1 MYLII
6 CMFILALVTYMPRV
20 IPLIINKQIES
31 TYIKSVLY
39 YMPYC
44 VLASMTFPAVFYS
57 TSSLVFS
64 FIGTL
69 VGVILAYKEQSLIK
83 VAMASV
89 AIIYLL
95 NILKI

>member
-20 IPLIINKQIES
+20 IPLVINKQIES

-39 YMPYC
+39 YMPYY
-44 VLASMTFPAVFYS
+44 VLGAMTFPAVLYS
-57 TSSLVFS
+57 TNSLLFS
-64 FIGTL
+64 LIGTL
-69 VGVILAYKEQSLIK
+69 VGVALAYKEQSLIK

-95 NILKI
+95 NIF